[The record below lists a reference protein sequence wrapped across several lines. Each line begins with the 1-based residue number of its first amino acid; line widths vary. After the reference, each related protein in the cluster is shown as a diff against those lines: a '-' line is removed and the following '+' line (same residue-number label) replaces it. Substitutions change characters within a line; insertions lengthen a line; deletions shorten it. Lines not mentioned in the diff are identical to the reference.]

1 MAKKWKEPVE
11 TRFGP
16 GWIIGQL
23 AGEPIFSDGHAMF
36 LGKRKGSLVKPE
48 NGFDVVLDRLLPH
61 GKKALPAKAY
71 GEIQSDD
78 VLKVKR
84 GDIILQLLYARY
96 AEEHF
101 KGVKFFASKEKDGVI
116 CKVGEKVVG
125 AIMGCRLVSVRP
137 RAGDSA
143 SGKGERP
150 MSEQIA
156 EMIDRL
162 ENLNGALQLPLRAE
176 MHVDQLKKALPEVI
190 AKLKEAYV
198 YEFND
203 NPWE

>member
-1 MAKKWKEPVE
+1 
-11 TRFGP
+11 
-16 GWIIGQL
+16 
-23 AGEPIFSDGHAMF
+23 
-36 LGKRKGSLVKPE
+36 
-48 NGFDVVLDRLLPH
+48 
-61 GKKALPAKAY
+61 
-71 GEIQSDD
+71 
-78 VLKVKR
+78 
-84 GDIILQLLYARY
+84 
-96 AEEHF
+96 
-101 KGVKFFASKEKDGVI
+101 
-116 CKVGEKVVG
+116 
-125 AIMGCRLVSVRP
+125 
-137 RAGDSA
+137 
-143 SGKGERP
+143 